1 MTNYYTIQFETEL
14 RLMRATLS
22 GFWNIQT
29 VSAFLTEIEEK
40 ESKLK
45 AAGKPYFVMT
55 DLTEFPVQTREVVD
69 ELEHHLKAW
78 SNAGSFS
85 AIISSSALAE
95 LQVKRIAVGGNRRY
109 FTSKNDAM
117 DWLVSKGMTAGE
129 RPD

>member
-1 MTNYYTIQFETEL
+1 MTSYYIIEVDTER
-14 RLMRATLS
+14 RLMTVMLS

-29 VSAFLTEIEEK
+29 VSVFLTEIEEK

-55 DLTEFPVQTREVVD
+55 DLTEFPVQTREIVD

-95 LQVKRIAVGGNRRY
+95 LQVKRIAEGGNRRY
-109 FTSKNDAM
+109 FSSKNDAM
-117 DWLVSKGMTAGE
+117 DWLVSSGLTARE

>member
-1 MTNYYTIQFETEL
+1 MTNYTIDVDSDRRF
-14 RLMRATLS
+14 MRVTLS

-29 VSAFLTEIEEK
+29 VSAFLSEIEHK

-55 DLTEFPVQTREVVD
+55 DLTEFPVQTREIAD

-78 SNAGSFS
+78 SNAGAFS

-95 LQVKRIAVGGNRRY
+95 LQVKRIAEGGNRRY
-109 FTSKNDAM
+109 FSSKNEAM
-117 DWLVSKGMTAGE
+117 DWLISEGMMAG
-129 RPD
+129 

>member
-1 MTNYYTIQFETEL
+1 MTNYTIDVDSDRRF
-14 RLMRATLS
+14 MRVTLS

-29 VSAFLTEIEEK
+29 VSAFLAEIEYK

-55 DLTEFPVQTREVVD
+55 DLTEFPVQTREIAD

-78 SNAGSFS
+78 SNAGAFS

-95 LQVKRIAVGGNRRY
+95 LQVKRIAEGGNRRY
-109 FTSKNDAM
+109 FSSKNEAM
-117 DWLVSKGMTAGE
+117 DWLISEGMMVG
-129 RPD
+129 